1 MKLKKYLAM
10 MLLAGAVSYT
20 FTACSDDDTLGDAP
34 RMFRPVA
41 ALTVEQNRIIVDW
54 ENIKGATNYDLELY
68 KVVGTDETTG
78 ESIYEETPCATGT
91 CTEAPY
97 TFSDLDWDERYI
109 VRISC
114 SGGDKS
120 SEPYETTEASITYL
134 SKLTGIRAIDNSVRI
149 TWDQGGSVI
158 KVFKIEEG
166 EKVTEDSNTPAET
179 AVGDVR
185 LVEVS
190 DEDYAAGTIDIVGL
204 NPETEYTF
212 TAYSDA
218 DVQNNSTYAGKQAIE
233 TTAPEDFEAMFGG
246 NYLDIRNYDDE
257 QAADTLK
264 TKEFWAQVK
273 DGMTIILRGD
283 FEYKVSSD
291 IKFDKSVGFMTG
303 ATLGGNARFIS
314 SGGMQ
319 CAKGATVGSVT
330 FNNVDF
336 YSDKAIPGGGYEV
349 ATTNNKGFGGRQVFN
364 ENGTESTLGSLLFQG
379 CHFEGYRAVVRLQA
393 DNDNVQNVTFDNC
406 TFNGIGDQGV
416 ITTNNKKA
424 DMQNVTLKNS
434 TVMNVVMFADFR
446 ASANPMNVN
455 VENCT
460 FCYAPLETN
469 ANANTPLFRFG
480 SNDVTLTVTASLF
493 GPSMASEDSKGGN
506 IITYT
511 AGTVGSIFL
520 NASKA
525 TVNASKSFKTD
536 FGWWADDKGTT
547 YPIDGLQDLGMSET
561 ELWQS
566 PSTGDFKVIGNVG
579 EAGIG
584 DPRWGM

>member
-91 CTEAPY
+91 CTESPY

-158 KVFKIEEG
+158 KVFKVEEG

-233 TTAPEDFEAMFGG
+233 TTAPEDFEAMFGD

-291 IKFDKSVGFMTG
+291 IKFDKSVSFMTG

-319 CAKGATVGSVT
+319 CASGATVGRVI
-330 FNNVDF
+330 FNRVDF
-336 YSDKAIPGGGYEV
+336 YSDKVPEDGYALKDSVAI
-349 ATTNNKGFGGRQVFN
+349 NFGGRQVFN
-364 ENGTESTLGSLLFQG
+364 ESKTNSTLGSLMFKD
-379 CHFEGYRAVVRLQA
+379 CHFEGYRAIVRAQDA
-393 DNDNVQNVTFDNC
+393 TDNIQEIVFEDC
-406 TFNGIGDQGV
+406 TMNGIGDQGV
-416 ITTNNKKA
+416 VTTSNKAA
-424 DMQNVTLKNS
+424 DFQRITLKNS
-434 TVMNVVMFADFR
+434 TVQNIVMFADLR
-446 ASANPMNVN
+446 SSANPITLNI
-455 VENCT
+455 ENST
-460 FCYAPLETN
+460 FCYAPLETTK
-469 ANANTPLFRFG
+469 NANTPLFRFG
-480 SNDVTLTVTASLF
+480 SNEVTLTITASLF
-493 GPSMASEDSKGGN
+493 GPSMASEKSEGGN
-506 IITYT
+506 ALVYT

>member
-1 MKLKKYLAM
+1 M
-10 MLLAGAVSYT
+10 
-20 FTACSDDDTLGDAP
+20 
-34 RMFRPVA
+34 
-41 ALTVEQNRIIVDW
+41 
-54 ENIKGATNYDLELY
+54 
-68 KVVGTDETTG
+68 
-78 ESIYEETPCATGT
+78 
-91 CTEAPY
+91 
-97 TFSDLDWDERYI
+97 
-109 VRISC
+109 
-114 SGGDKS
+114 
-120 SEPYETTEASITYL
+120 
-134 SKLTGIRAIDNSVRI
+134 TGIRAIDNSVRI

-158 KVFKIEEG
+158 KVFKVEEG

-525 TVNASKSFKTD
+525 TVNASRSFKTD